1 MTRRVL
7 VERNVEIP
15 MRDGVILRAN
25 VYRPDTPEPVPVVLS
40 RLPYNKDLPSWQ
52 VMTDAVRLAEAGF
65 AVVNQDTR
73 GRFQSGGEFYPFVN
87 EGRDGYD
94 SVEWAAA
101 QPWSSG
107 AVGMTGGSYFGATQW
122 LAAVERPPHLRA
134 LFPTI
139 TTSEYYESWTY

>member
-1 MTRRVL
+1 MTCEIYPLVVGFIPIGPTWYRPGTMTLGGTAMAKRVL
-7 VERNVEIP
+7 VDRNVEVP

-40 RLPYNKDLPSWQ
+40 RLPYNKDLPGWQ

-73 GRFQSGGEFYPFVN
+73 GRFQSDGAFYPFVN

-94 SVEWAAA
+94 TVEWAAA
-101 QPWSSG
+101 QPW
-107 AVGMTGGSYFGATQW
+107 
-122 LAAVERPPHLRA
+122 
-134 LFPTI
+134 
-139 TTSEYYESWTY
+139 

>member
-1 MTRRVL
+1 MRVL
-7 VERNVEIP
+7 VDRNVEIP

-25 VYRPDTPEPVPVVLS
+25 VYRPATAAQGAVVLS

-73 GRFQSGGEFYPFVN
+73 GRFQSDGEFYPFVN

-94 SVEWAAA
+94 TVEWVAA
-101 QPWSSG
+101 QPW
-107 AVGMTGGSYFGATQW
+107 AN
-122 LAAVERPPHLRA
+122 
-134 LFPTI
+134 
-139 TTSEYYESWTY
+139 